1 MLSFP
6 LFAARAAAPAD
17 TTPQAVPRGAV
28 ALVLAALVLLW
39 ALPPVLAYQS
49 PPWDNVEELFWAQ
62 RFQWG
67 YYKHPP
73 LPTWIM
79 AVLVRL
85 AGPEP
90 WLTYA
95 AGVGCG
101 AGALYLLWRWARECM
116 PPQRALLAVVLASL
130 VAYHLQRTVIFN
142 HNTVQL
148 LPLAGYWWMLW
159 RTLCR
164 SDARARHWVALGVF
178 AALSLLT
185 KYSAVVQ
192 FAVGALLLMQAGR
205 WREPRIWRG
214 LVLSATVALLLI
226 LPHLVWALTHSDQ
239 ALGYAAASVEGH
251 GHRHHRTLQLRQQLG
266 MQIGRLLP
274 MLVVVAVAFAWR
286 ARGDAGPAATP
297 AHRAAEVRAEDARFL
312 AWAAFG
318 PVVLVLAAI
327 TLLGTKAHGHWF
339 TTFFLPLP
347 LWLAMRVQGLDAEH
361 WRPRRWAVLLA
372 AAGLFHAVA
381 AIGGAWDEGGGAA
394 RRGHITRG
402 SLPSQQIADRLQQIW
417 HARVPDRPLPML
429 VGDTWF
435 AGAVALRMGPQVQLW
450 IDGEER
456 TSPWIAPGA
465 LEREGGMVVIL
476 DTQPFQSEWPTL
488 ETRLAQTDCQGRIEL
503 PWVEGS
509 SRMASVRWGLVLP
522 RQRAAAGSACPP
534 TLGGKAA
541 PTAPAG
547 D

>member
-1 MLSFP
+1 MLSFELSP
-6 LFAARAAAPAD
+6 PRGSASPAAPAL
-17 TTPQAVPRGAV
+17 PAQLPRGAV
-28 ALVLAALVLLW
+28 PLALLALVLLW

-90 WLTYA
+90 WLTYV

-101 AGALYLLWRWARECM
+101 AAALYLLWRWARECM

-130 VAYHLQRTVIFN
+130 VAYHLPRTVVFN

-164 SDARARHWVALGVF
+164 ADAKPRHWIALGVF

-214 LVLSATVALLLI
+214 LGLAMIVALVLLA
-226 LPHLVWALTHSDQ
+226 PHLYWALTHTDQ
-239 ALGYAAASVEGH
+239 TLGYAAASVEAR
-251 GHRHHRTLQLRQQLG
+251 GHRPHRTLQLRQQLG

-274 MLVVVAVAFAWR
+274 MLVVVALAFVLR
-286 ARGDAGPAATP
+286 PRTATP
-297 AHRAAEVRAEDARFL
+297 PVPTRPQPTAAIQAADRRFL

-327 TLLGTKAHGHWF
+327 TLLGTRAHGHWF

-347 LWLAMRVQGLDAEH
+347 LWLAMVVPGLEAEH
-361 WRPRRWAVLLA
+361 WRRRRWGVLLGA
-372 AAGLFHAVA
+372 AALFHVMA
-381 AIGGAWDEGGGAA
+381 AMGGAWAEGGGEA

-402 SLPSQQIADRLQQIW
+402 SLPSQQIAEQLQAVW

-435 AGAVALRMGPQVQLW
+435 AGAIALKMGPQVQLW

-456 TSPWIAPGA
+456 TSPWIEPGA
-465 LEREGGMVVIL
+465 LERGGGMVVIL

-488 ETRLAQTDCQGRIEL
+488 ETRLAQADCQGRIEL
-503 PWVEGS
+503 PWAEGS
-509 SRMASVRWGLVLP
+509 ARTVSMRWGLVLP
-522 RQRAAAGSACPP
+522 HEQSATGDRCASVAAARG
-534 TLGGKAA
+534 
-541 PTAPAG
+541 
-547 D
+547 

>member
-1 MLSFP
+1 MLSFELSP
-6 LFAARAAAPAD
+6 PRGSASPAAPAL
-17 TTPQAVPRGAV
+17 PAQLPRGAV
-28 ALVLAALVLLW
+28 PLVLLALVLLW

-90 WLTYA
+90 WLTYV

-101 AGALYLLWRWARECM
+101 AAALYLLWRWARECM

-130 VAYHLQRTVIFN
+130 VAYHLPRTVVFN

-164 SDARARHWVALGVF
+164 ADAKPRHWIALGVF

-214 LVLSATVALLLI
+214 LGLAMIVALVLLA
-226 LPHLVWALTHSDQ
+226 PHLYWALTHTDQ
-239 ALGYAAASVEGH
+239 TLGYAAASMEAR
-251 GHRHHRTLQLRQQLG
+251 GHRPHRTLQLRQQLG

-274 MLVVVAVAFAWR
+274 MLVVVALACVLR
-286 ARGDAGPAATP
+286 PRTATP
-297 AHRAAEVRAEDARFL
+297 PVPTGPQPTAAIQAADRRFL

-327 TLLGTKAHGHWF
+327 TLLGTRAHGHWF

-347 LWLAMRVQGLDAEH
+347 LWLAMV
-361 WRPRRWAVLLA
+361 
-372 AAGLFHAVA
+372 
-381 AIGGAWDEGGGAA
+381 
-394 RRGHITRG
+394 
-402 SLPSQQIADRLQQIW
+402 
-417 HARVPDRPLPML
+417 VP
-429 VGDTWF
+429 
-435 AGAVALRMGPQVQLW
+435 
-450 IDGEER
+450 
-456 TSPWIAPGA
+456 
-465 LEREGGMVVIL
+465 
-476 DTQPFQSEWPTL
+476 
-488 ETRLAQTDCQGRIEL
+488 
-503 PWVEGS
+503 
-509 SRMASVRWGLVLP
+509 
-522 RQRAAAGSACPP
+522 
-534 TLGGKAA
+534 
-541 PTAPAG
+541 
-547 D
+547 